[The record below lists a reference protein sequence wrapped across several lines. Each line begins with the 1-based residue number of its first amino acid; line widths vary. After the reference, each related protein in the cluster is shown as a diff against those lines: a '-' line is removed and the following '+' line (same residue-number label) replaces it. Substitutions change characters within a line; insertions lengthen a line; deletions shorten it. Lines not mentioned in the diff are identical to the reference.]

1 MKKFLKAL
9 MMTMLIFTLILPV
22 NASTSNRSDLE
33 LNDTQTENSAGT
45 EGGSTE
51 SKSQRRR
58 KQREKK
64 RLEGLDEMSQ
74 EEKDENE
81 RTAEAVGDLF
91 KVGRVTS
98 DSVEE
103 ANMRIQPIAEIVNLI
118 IGIMLGL
125 TLLGIGLV
133 TALDMVYISIPKLRD
148 FLDGGGQGTQQGRG
162 QGMGMGGYGRGGY
175 GAGMGMGMG
184 MGGNNYSPSPQ
195 NAGGGIAAVGRYISD
210 EALASVMEAQATNA
224 DGMSGRGVRKST
236 LSIYMKKRAYFL
248 ILFGI
253 CAVLFTTTVFTNLGV
268 RLGTWIMRMLM
279 GIGG

>member
-1 MKKFLKAL
+1 
-9 MMTMLIFTLILPV
+9 MMTMLIFTLVLPV
-22 NASTSNRSDLE
+22 SASKYNRSSDLE
-33 LNDTQTENSAGT
+33 LNDTKTETSYGT
-45 EGGSTE
+45 ETGSTE

-58 KQREKK
+58 KREKK

-91 KVGRVTS
+91 KLGRVSS

-184 MGGNNYSPSPQ
+184 GNNYSPSPQ

-253 CAVLFTTTVFTNLGV
+253 CAVLFTTTVFTSLGV

>member
-1 MKKFLKAL
+1 MKKFREIL
-9 MMTMLIFTLILPV
+9 MLSLLIFTLIIPV
-22 NASTSNRSDLE
+22 SASKYNRSDLE
-33 LNDTQTENSAGT
+33 LNDTKTETSYGT
-45 EGGSTE
+45 ETGSTE

-103 ANMRIQPIAEIVNLI
+103 ANMRIQPIAEIVNLL
-118 IGIMLGL
+118 IGIILGL

-133 TALDMVYISIPKLRD
+133 TALDMVYISIPRLRD
-148 FLDGGGQGTQQGRG
+148 YLDGGGQGTQQGRG

-184 MGGNNYSPSPQ
+184 GNNYSPSPQ
-195 NAGGGIAAVGRYISD
+195 NAGGGIAAVGRFISD

-236 LSIYMKKRAYFL
+236 LSIYWKKRAYFL
-248 ILFGI
+248 ILFGV

>member
-1 MKKFLKAL
+1 MKKFSKFL
-9 MMTMLIFTLILPV
+9 MMTMLIFTLVLPV
-22 NASTSNRSDLE
+22 NASTTNRSDLE
-33 LNDTQTENSAGT
+33 LNDTRTENSAGT

-58 KQREKK
+58 KREKK

-91 KVGRVTS
+91 KLGRVSS

-103 ANMRIQPIAEIVNLI
+103 ANMRIQPVAEIVNLI
-118 IGIMLGL
+118 IGVLLGL

-133 TALDMVYISIPKLRD
+133 TALDLVYISIPRLRD
-148 FLDGGGQGTQQGRG
+148 YLDGGGQGTQQGRG
-162 QGMGMGGYGRGGY
+162 QGMSMGGYGRGGY
-175 GAGMGMGMG
+175 GPGMGMG

-195 NAGGGIAAVGRYISD
+195 NAGGGIAAVGRFISD

-236 LSIYMKKRAYFL
+236 LSIYWKKRAYFL
-248 ILFGI
+248 ILFGV
-253 CAVLFTTTVFTNLGV
+253 CAVLFTTTVFTSLGV
-268 RLGTWIMRMLM
+268 RLGTWIMRVLM